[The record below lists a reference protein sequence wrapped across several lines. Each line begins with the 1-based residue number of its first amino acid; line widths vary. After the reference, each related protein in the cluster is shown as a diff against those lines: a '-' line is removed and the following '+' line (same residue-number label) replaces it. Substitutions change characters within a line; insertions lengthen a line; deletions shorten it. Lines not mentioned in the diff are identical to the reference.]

1 MKNNY
6 NSHPWHGISPGK
18 NSPEEVTVFIEIT
31 PFDTMKYELD
41 KESGLL
47 KVDRPQKFS
56 NIVPALYGFVP
67 QTYCGEKIMQLS
79 RNNGTDATKGDG
91 DPLDILVLCSHHIT
105 HGNILLQAI
114 PIGGFGL
121 IDKGEADDKVIAV
134 MVGDQTYGEIRDV
147 SELSK
152 GVLNRLR
159 HYFLTYKNLPDVA
172 STCRIDYEYGAA
184 EAKKV
189 IIAATED
196 YKDTFL

>member
-1 MKNNY
+1 MKSNY

-79 RNNGTDATKGDG
+79 RSKGTDASKGDG

-172 STCRIDYEYGAA
+172 STCSINYEYGAA
-184 EAKKV
+184 QAKKV
-189 IIAATED
+189 ILTAAED